1 MEEFTKIIFQIILF
15 SSFINL
21 ITSENVAAPPQE
33 ISKCNFTQPIKDIK
47 DICYDEI
54 SDENLDKRYR
64 CCYVE
69 VKFKYNTYVM
79 CNLVDIEDV
88 NMRDVIKNLSIEY
101 QVNSKSIKIDCNNTF
116 IKLSLIFVIIF
127 FII

>member
-21 ITSENVAAPPQE
+21 ITSEPVAVEQIE
-33 ISKCNFTQPIKDIK
+33 SKCNFTQPIKDIK

-79 CNLVDIEDV
+79 CNLVDIEDD
-88 NMRDVIKNLSIEY
+88 NIRDVIKNLAIQY

-116 IKLSLIFVIIF
+116 IKLSLILAIIF

>member
-1 MEEFTKIIFQIILF
+1 MEEFIKIIFQIILF

-21 ITSENVAAPPQE
+21 ITSEPVAVEQIE
-33 ISKCNFTQPIKDIK
+33 SKCNFTQPIKDIK

-54 SDENLDKRYR
+54 SDENLDKRFR

-88 NMRDVIKNLSIEY
+88 NIRDVIKNLAIEY

>member
-1 MEEFTKIIFQIILF
+1 MEQFTKIIFQIILF

-21 ITSENVAAPPQE
+21 ITSEPVAVEQIE
-33 ISKCNFTQPIKDIK
+33 SKCNFTQPIKDIK

-54 SDENLDKRYR
+54 SDENLDKRFR

-88 NMRDVIKNLSIEY
+88 NIRDVIKNLAIEY
-101 QVNSKSIKIDCNNTF
+101 QVNSKSIKIDCKNTF
-116 IKLSLIFVIIF
+116 IKLSLIFAIIF